1 MSAMPMRDYDTAGR
15 IGVGVPQANPTV
27 EAEMRRLLPIDVG
40 YATVR
45 LVSEAD
51 DPRQRLIDYI
61 ERLDRYL
68 DRFDTMALDAFAFA
82 CTGSS
87 YLVGAE
93 READIVAAIETERG
107 YPLVTA
113 TAAIGEQLDAVGAR
127 SIAVVAPYPEPLF
140 SAGLDYW
147 RAAGFTVAATSR
159 VDIGGA
165 DTRAIYD
172 LTSHDARRVLET
184 LDPGGADA
192 VLLSGTGMPTLDLI
206 ANPPAAIKVPVV
218 SSNHCL
224 AQACLRRI
232 GHTGE

>member
-1 MSAMPMRDYDTAGR
+1 MSAMETHDYDTAGR
-15 IGVGVPQANPTV
+15 IGLGVPQANPTV

-45 LVSEAD
+45 LVSQAG
-51 DPRQRLIDYI
+51 DPHQRLVDYI
-61 ERLDRYL
+61 ERLDRDL

-87 YLVGAE
+87 YLVGAQ
-93 READIVAAIETERG
+93 READIVADIEAKRG
-107 YPLVTA
+107 YPVITA
-113 TAAIGEQLDAVGAR
+113 TAAIRQQLDALGAR
-127 SIAVVAPYPEPLF
+127 SIAVIAPYPEPLF

-147 RAAGFTVAATSR
+147 RAAGFTVAAASR

-172 LTSHDARRVLET
+172 LTAGDARRVLET
-184 LDPGGADA
+184 LDLDGADV

-206 ANPPAAIKVPVV
+206 ANPPAAMTAPVV

-232 GHTGE
+232 GRAGE